1 MTLPP
6 AVKPV
11 AVVTGAAGGMGR
23 RFVEWCLRDGFVVA
37 AVDLP
42 SERLQALGELDAVT
56 VYPLD
61 ITDLTAV
68 ESTAGEI
75 VRDLGAIDRLV
86 TAAGIARGALV
97 GELPTAE
104 AVQVVQVNLLG
115 TIHWID
121 QVIADMTAAGS
132 GEIICVASLAGFLPT
147 NRMAA
152 YVASKFAV
160 VGYLESLAK
169 EVRGSALRLKC
180 VCPPGVDTPMLDDII
195 RSGGMP
201 KRAVKLVKPIAAQE
215 VVDAVATSMRSQRL
229 LVFPGRGSVALWR
242 IRRWAPRLTDRL
254 MALLYSA

>member
-1 MTLPP
+1 MTSPGS
-6 AVKPV
+6 VKRV

-23 RFVEWCLRDGFVVA
+23 RFVDWCLRDGFAVA

-42 SERLQALGELDAVT
+42 SERLDALAELAGVT
-56 VYPLD
+56 TYPLD
-61 ITDLTAV
+61 VTDLVGVEATAR
-68 ESTAGEI
+68 EI
-75 VRDLGAIDRLV
+75 VADLGGIDRLV

-97 GELPTAE
+97 GELATAE
-104 AVQVVQVNLLG
+104 AAKVVQVNLLG

-121 QVIADMTAAGS
+121 QVIAAMTSRGA

-152 YVASKFAV
+152 YVASKFGV

-169 EVRGSALRLKC
+169 EIHGSGVQLKC

-201 KRAVKLVKPIAAQE
+201 KRAVKLVKPIAPQD
-215 VVDAVATSMRSQRL
+215 VVDAVAASMRSRRL

-242 IRRWAPRLTDRL
+242 VRRWAPRFTDRL